1 MARYGLF
8 VMNKQ
13 DEIYEAIED
22 YRSGRMGVINSN
34 IEISKSRLH

>member
-1 MARYGLF
+1 MARYGPF

-34 IEISKSRLH
+34 IEISKARLH